1 MKISIHRALAEL
13 KLLDK
18 RINKELNSGFEVA
31 TLKPIGQSVT
41 IDGRSVDYFIKK
53 ADGKIQSVLDLIA
66 RRDEIKRKVVLSN
79 AITKVFIGGKE
90 YTVAEA
96 IEQKSFLSNKRFLV
110 QSLKENLAINK
121 ASLERKQAQVETN
134 LEKQLEALNTG
145 NGKDNNDLKGFIDTF
160 RNKNGYELVTA
171 TNLVD
176 YIEKLDNE
184 TEAFISE
191 VDAVLSESNA
201 ITTIEI

>member
-79 AITKVFIGGKE
+79 ATTKVFIGGKE

-96 IEQKSFLSNKRFLV
+96 IEQKSFLANKRFLV
-110 QSLKENLAINK
+110 QSLKENLTINK
-121 ASLERKQAQVETN
+121 ATLERKQAQVETN

>member
-18 RINKELNSGFEVA
+18 RINKELNSGFEVS

-79 AITKVFIGGKE
+79 ATTKVFIGGKE

-96 IEQKSFLSNKRFLV
+96 IEQKSFLANKRFLV
-110 QSLKENLAINK
+110 QSLKENLTINK
-121 ASLERKQAQVETN
+121 ATLERKQAQVETN

>member
-96 IEQKSFLSNKRFLV
+96 IEQKSFLANKRFLV
-110 QSLKENLAINK
+110 QSLKENLTINK
-121 ASLERKQAQVETN
+121 ANLERKQAQVETN

>member
-18 RINKELNSGFEVA
+18 RINKELNSGFEVS

-53 ADGKIQSVLDLIA
+53 ADSKIQSVLDLIA

-79 AITKVFIGGKE
+79 ATTKVFIGGKE

-96 IEQKSFLSNKRFLV
+96 IEQKSFLANKRFLV